1 MTNLAWRVTLAT
13 LGLLVTVT
21 SASAQSTTL
30 YLIRPDVTTAMC
42 PYAGCNPG
50 PARLIEVS
58 VEDAR
63 IVSTRAVPFEHSGSP
78 ILAATA
84 EGRYLVWLGNDA
96 TSHPPVSLSL
106 YDRVSGT
113 TGVAFR
119 SVPRSSLSVPYYRI
133 LAHPTQTRVFA
144 RLRDVPTIDAGTA
157 GIKALDL
164 GGESQT
170 LHGITADG
178 RVALISKDDQAV
190 AYLVDT
196 DSSTVIG
203 QVPGR
208 QLTGLWAIGPDGTS
222 IYGYGTRRDGATLWN
237 VFTRYDRATGSI
249 LSEQEYDDGPLTT
262 VKSMETDPRSGRLY
276 ADLGDSRYRVLDPA
290 TLQEIGVVTSPL
302 PPLPPLPPHAGRNV
316 TTRLVF
322 DPHHPRAFLL
332 SNRQMRPETFDP
344 GASRLDIV
352 DTNTL
357 AIVGGADLGMQV
369 GPSDVAVVPRPSAP
383 TALTAD
389 VAGAR
394 VTLRWTVGTGPGLA
408 AGFRVEAGSGPGLS
422 NLAIFNVGV
431 TGELVVERV
440 PAGTYYVRVKGT
452 NWGGASDS
460 SNEITVT
467 VP

>member
-1 MTNLAWRVTLAT
+1 MTNLTWRVTLAM
-13 LGLLVTVT
+13 LGLLATF
-21 SASAQSTTL
+21 APAGAQNTTL
-30 YLIRPDVTTAMC
+30 YLMRPEVTTAGC
-42 PYAGCNPG
+42 PYPGCNPG

-58 VEDAR
+58 VEQAR
-63 IVSTRAVPFEHSGSP
+63 VVSIQSVPLERSGSP

-84 EGRYLVWLGNDA
+84 EGRFLVWLGNDA
-96 TSHPPVSLSL
+96 GSHPPVNLVL
-106 YDRVSGT
+106 YDRLSKRA
-113 TGVAFR
+113 GVVYR
-119 SVPRSSLSVPYYRI
+119 SVPRPSLAVPYWRI
-133 LAHPTQTRVFA
+133 LAHPTQTRIFA
-144 RLRDVPTIDAGTA
+144 RLRDVPTIDAGMA
-157 GIKALDL
+157 GIKPLDL

-178 RVALISKDDQAV
+178 RVALISKDDA
-190 AYLVDT
+190 AYRVDT
-196 DSSTVIG
+196 DSGTVIG
-203 QVPGR
+203 QVPGGHW
-208 QLTGLWAIGPDGTS
+208 QWAIGPDGTS
-222 IYGYGTRRDGATLWN
+222 IYGYGTRLDSATLWN
-237 VFTRYDRATGSI
+237 VFTRYEAATGSI
-249 LSEQEYDDGPLTT
+249 LSEQEYDYGRFTT
-262 VKSMETDPRSGRLY
+262 VKGMETDPRSGRLY
-276 ADLGDSRYRVLDPA
+276 ADLGDGRYRVLDPE

-302 PPLPPLPPHAGRNV
+302 PPLSPIPPYAGRSV

-344 GASRLDIV
+344 GVSRIEIV

-369 GPSDVAVVPRPSAP
+369 GPTALAVVPRPSAP
-383 TALTAD
+383 AMLTAE

-394 VTLRWTVGTGPGLA
+394 VTLRWTAGTGPGLA
-408 AGFRVEAGSGPGLS
+408 TGFRVEAGAGPGLS
-422 NLAIFNVGV
+422 NLAIFNTGV
-431 TGELVVERV
+431 TGELVVESV